1 MSDDSEKTNA
11 ELFEEDN
18 VGEIG
23 GKVGELDGL
32 DIGVVAGDEVK
43 EADGLRVGVEDG

>member
-11 ELFEEDN
+11 ELLEED
-18 VGEIG
+18 VVEIG